1 MSTSVKILCIG
12 DIILDSY
19 SHGDVRRISPEA
31 PIPVLKINDNKYE
44 VLGGCGNVAKNICA
58 AGSHCH
64 IISICGDDEESL
76 VLRRLLNSSKNLS
89 FNLITDKHRCTT
101 KKIRFVSGNQ
111 QILRVDREV
120 SKPIDIKLEQK
131 LVQIFKKKIDSFGVL
146 VISDYNKGML
156 TDSFLKTIIE
166 IAKKKRKIIIVDP
179 KRNDFSSYKGATYI
193 TPNFKELLETTNQE
207 DLKSMKD
214 ESKLVVRLSK
224 NLIKKFDFHSV
235 ITTRSAQGISIVS
248 SNNQMFHLPSK
259 AKEVFD
265 VSGAGD
271 TVLAYIASGI
281 ADGKTLNNSAEI
293 ANDAAGIAV
302 AKFGTTVVNKI
313 DFLDSN
319 KKEKLCSLNEIMSEL
334 NKNQGKKI
342 GFTNG
347 CFDLIHQGHI
357 YYLKEARKKCD
368 FLILGLNSD
377 KSIKKIK
384 GSDRPILSQKER
396 SEVLENFNFIDRI
409 VIFNEETPVKLI
421 KKIKPSLIFKG
432 NDYKIQEVVGH
443 NIIKKWGGK
452 VVLIK
457 CIRGKSTSNIIRKI
471 KNVT

>member
-1 MSTSVKILCIG
+1 
-12 DIILDSY
+12 
-19 SHGDVRRISPEA
+19 
-31 PIPVLKINDNKYE
+31 
-44 VLGGCGNVAKNICA
+44 
-58 AGSHCH
+58 
-64 IISICGDDEESL
+64 
-76 VLRRLLNSSKNLS
+76 
-89 FNLITDKHRCTT
+89 
-101 KKIRFVSGNQ
+101 
-111 QILRVDREV
+111 LRVDREV
-120 SKPIDIKLEQK
+120 NKPIDKNLEKK
-131 LVQIFKKKIDSFGVL
+131 LVQIFKNKIDNFGVL

-156 TDSFLKTIIE
+156 TEKFLKTIIE

-193 TPNFKELLETTNQE
+193 TPNFKELLETTNQ
-207 DLKSMKD
+207 LALNSKKD
-214 ESKLVVRLSK
+214 ESKLVVRLSRS
-224 NLIKKFDFHSV
+224 LIKKFDFDSV
-235 ITTRSAQGISIVS
+235 ITTRSAEGISVV
-248 SNNQMFHLPSK
+248 SNNNQVFHLPSK

-281 ADGKTLNNSAEI
+281 ANGKTLNNSAEI

-302 AKFGTTVVNKI
+302 GKFGTTVVNKS
-313 DFLDSN
+313 DLLDSN
-319 KKEKLCSLNEIMSEL
+319 KQEKLCSVNEIIAEL
-334 NKNQGKKI
+334 NKNPDKKI

-357 YYLKEARKKCD
+357 HYLKEAKRKCD

-384 GSDRPILSQKER
+384 GTDRPILSQKER

-409 VIFNEETPVKLI
+409 IIFNEETPVKLI
-421 KKIKPSLIFKG
+421 KKIKPSFIFKG
-432 NDYKIQEVVGH
+432 DDYKIQEVVGH
-443 NIIKKWGGK
+443 DIIKKWGGK